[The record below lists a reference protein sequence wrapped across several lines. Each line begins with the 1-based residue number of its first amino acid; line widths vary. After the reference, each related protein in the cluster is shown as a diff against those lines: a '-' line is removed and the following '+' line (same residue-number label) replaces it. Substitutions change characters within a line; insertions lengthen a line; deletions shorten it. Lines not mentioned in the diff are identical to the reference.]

1 MKIAFNI
8 GSYAIC
14 ILHSNAITLGPYFE
28 LFEVIRATS
37 VAKKSM
43 NIFHFRWFWKHF
55 AIVAVYYQ
63 SNILA
68 KKISI

>member
-43 NIFHFRWFWKHF
+43 NIFHFR
-55 AIVAVYYQ
+55 
-63 SNILA
+63 
-68 KKISI
+68 